1 MDPVL
6 AARLAAHGLHEREGR
21 VLLGAGDVPRG
32 SARDAYAARCERVPG
47 DLVVVWGPRGAP
59 RAVRPQDARLVTR
72 ALLPPDEEAA
82 RRALQTAVR
91 AIDRP
96 ALQALHEVADAMRDA
111 VAAGPLPRDDLH
123 QALREA
129 LPAALLWP
137 CRGCGTR
144 HVHPS
149 LWRAAG
155 LRGEVQRVAVPGS
168 QAAGYAALALPPGDD
183 VRAGAEL
190 ARRVL
195 LLHGPATTA
204 EVVAFLST
212 STAHARALLEAAGAQ
227 PVRRDGRAAWA
238 APDPPEPREHRGVRL
253 LPPGDPLLEGRD
265 RGRVLP
271 DPALRAKLVAV
282 LSRTGA
288 VLADGRVAGTWR
300 ARTKG
305 GRVEVEVDAPGVAR
319 DALEAEASTLAAAR
333 GTVARLV

>member
-1 MDPVL
+1 VDPVL

-123 QALREA
+123 QAL
-129 LPAALLWP
+129 
-137 CRGCGTR
+137 
-144 HVHPS
+144 H
-149 LWRAAG
+149 
-155 LRGEVQRVAVPGS
+155 
-168 QAAGYAALALPPGDD
+168 LAP
-183 VRAGAEL
+183 
-190 ARRVL
+190 
-195 LLHGPATTA
+195 
-204 EVVAFLST
+204 
-212 STAHARALLEAAGAQ
+212 Q